1 MQAVLL
7 GAYTDEYKVSQ
18 SLSIASSAFFITK
31 TAIAVLMFKRASSS
45 KGTNT
50 ENTLTL
56 QLQNLKHF
64 FLSLPLVLSSLVFQS
79 GTVVL
84 AIMVLEWYS
93 AIYIGAVLVLNL
105 TLSLI
110 LPFGA
115 AKSSEDKFKLK
126 YKYSMMNLTEDE
138 KSLRDNRTVR
148 GIFATWAN
156 LFLVLRPVENRS
168 YHKITHMGILQ
179 PIKFLL
185 NILTLTI
192 LIVLTWVPTDGINSN
207 VDRHGS
213 WLIIAYVVVFIAG
226 VFNQLEMICYFYFG
240 NAFWLTKPPVSD
252 IEMSPLKNGK
262 SVANEEDNPTEKT
275 SQEDEEKTRLIEE
288 PSKLLDQMENTLET
302 SQIHLE
308 EASELNGHSNE
319 AEVMEEKEQKE
330 ETESKEDDQEFNK
343 LKNEE
348 DKEEKTTEKVEDD
361 SEKLY
366 VDNEHDKT
374 EEQNKTDDSATTKI
388 EESDDTT
395 SLEETEEQNE
405 ADESTATKGE
415 ESDDTNSLEETEQYE
430 HGYLQNPALS
440 NVKFMSQMSNTSVLS
455 ADGSGIFDPD
465 ETIQFIEVTPDLP
478 GDFAETHEMVEG
490 TKTEEE
496 VRKIITDIQQGGK
509 VNKEMF
515 IKTMMDFFPRYNLEV
530 NRNKLDKLFDR
541 LDKRDEDLISFR

>member
-1 MQAVLL
+1 M
-7 GAYTDEYKVSQ
+7 
-18 SLSIASSAFFITK
+18 
-31 TAIAVLMFKRASSS
+31 
-45 KGTNT
+45 
-50 ENTLTL
+50 
-56 QLQNLKHF
+56 
-64 FLSLPLVLSSLVFQS
+64 PLVLSSLVFQS
-79 GTVVL
+79 GTLVL
-84 AIMVLEWYS
+84 TIMVLEWYS

-138 KSLRDNRTVR
+138 KRLRDNRTVR

-185 NILTLTI
+185 NIVTLTI
-192 LIVLTWVPTDGINSN
+192 LIVLTWVPTAGINTN
-207 VDRHGS
+207 VYIHGS

-240 NAFWLTKPPVSD
+240 NTFWLTKPPVSD
-252 IEMSPLKNGK
+252 IEMRPLKNEET
-262 SVANEEDNPTEKT
+262 VANEEDNPTDKT

-302 SQIHLE
+302 SQNHLE

-319 AEVMEEKEQKE
+319 AEVIEEKEQKE
-330 ETESKEDDQEFNK
+330 ETEGKEDDQELNK

-348 DKEEKTTEKVEDD
+348 KEEKITETVEDD
-361 SEKLY
+361 SEK
-366 VDNEHDKT
+366 HDQI
-374 EEQNKTDDSATTKI
+374 EEQNKA
-388 EESDDTT
+388 EEST
-395 SLEETEEQNE
+395 L
-405 ADESTATKGE
+405 AKGE
-415 ESDDTNSLEETEQYE
+415 ESDDTTSLEETEQYE

-440 NVKFMSQMSNTSVLS
+440 SVKFMSQMSNTSVLS

-478 GDFAETHEMVEG
+478 GNFAETHEMLEG
-490 TKTEEE
+490 TKTQEE

-541 LDKRDEDLISFR
+541 LDQRDEDLISFR